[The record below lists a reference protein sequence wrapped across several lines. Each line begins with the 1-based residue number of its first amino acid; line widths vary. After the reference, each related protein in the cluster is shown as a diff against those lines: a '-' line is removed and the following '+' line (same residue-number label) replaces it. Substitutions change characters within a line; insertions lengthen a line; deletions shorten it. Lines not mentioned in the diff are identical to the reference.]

1 MFRIKTFGVRIFRI
15 EKGRFE
21 ILRINTSGD
30 RMFSTERS
38 TEGLFR
44 NANNLGGDVHGRIL
58 NIETS
63 WDEIWLL
70 PYLSSVSEASLSR
83 VLVKSS
89 VVRSDTNQGRSFK
102 RNRT

>member
-1 MFRIKTFGVRIFRI
+1 MD
-15 EKGRFE
+15 E
-21 ILRINTSGD
+21 
-30 RMFSTERS
+30 
-38 TEGLFR
+38 
-44 NANNLGGDVHGRIL
+44 IL

-63 WDEIWLL
+63 RDEIWLL
-70 PYLSSVSEASLSR
+70 SYLSSVSEASLSR